1 MKQTK
6 GLLIAILV
14 VVFVNILF
22 QLIVLGLADSW
33 RNNIVVLFDI
43 HKTSIY
49 ILNIFVLLLSLAS
62 FVLGIVILGLK
73 KPAEGRKLIIAAG
86 VLCIIAFPLA
96 LFLIQLVEIP
106 FFGAVFIVT
115 LITFGQIYK
124 SEKNGKTVVPAFAK
138 EEHDH
143 FELN

>member
-14 VVFVNILF
+14 VVFANILF

-43 HKTSIY
+43 RKTSLY
-49 ILNIFVLLLSLAS
+49 VLNIFVLLLSLAS
-62 FVLGIVILGLK
+62 FVLGIFILGLK
-73 KPAEGRKLIIAAG
+73 KPAGSRKLIVATG
-86 VLCIIAFPLA
+86 VLCVIAFPLA

-106 FFGAVFIVT
+106 FFGAVFIVA
-115 LITFGQIYK
+115 LITFVQIYK
-124 SEKNGKTVVPAFAK
+124 SEKNEKIVAPTFAK
-138 EEHDH
+138 EEHDR